1 MDNFKN
7 VLLAILPFI
16 LIGIIFFSPFDFDYL
31 IKKQFLENKN
41 KEKFTDS
48 EENSKSHPVDF
59 PVKNSKCTK
68 RGKQLLDVQ
77 EFMAGKTYGCYTGKE
92 FW

>member
-77 EFMAGKTYGCYTGKE
+77 FMAGKTYGCYTGKE